1 MAEHGWRPPPSL
13 CCQHLC
19 PHSPAAAA
27 LLQVDAFLL
36 PPAGAGLDET
46 RRRAALLARRTEW
59 LALGIPESEFPPA
72 MREDELL

>member
-1 MAEHGWRPPPSL
+1 VT
-13 CCQHLC
+13 
-19 PHSPAAAA
+19 

-59 LALGIPESEFPPA
+59 LALGIPESEFPSA

>member
-1 MAEHGWRPPPSL
+1 LHPGLVNAL
-13 CCQHLC
+13 CLHA
-19 PHSPAAAA
+19 SSAVT

-59 LALGIPESEFPPA
+59 LALGIPESEFPSA